1 MNDWADNLDF
11 EDPDDEAGEA
21 DVTDDEEQQ
30 EQQQGRGG
38 GRRGPDI
45 DWREVARYG
54 NRQEYLASQFPEELE
69 KYNQKKAWTTKYAEN
84 EVWGC
89 KFGLKAGYHKCQRL
103 VKLEYLNSS
112 MAVVVLDN
120 TEAHRH
126 EADPNYM
133 TAGKKYLWTPGQEEI
148 ILPLARNKMSPTVIM
163 RELRRKEAS
172 NGRGIYPTIS
182 QINSKKKYMYQKLCL
197 EEMVMLDTADLRNYI
212 EERSVLP
219 EDPHQCFIVDST
231 IDDSDVTT
239 GKPRFTVTF
248 STRSLVKRI
257 SKHFIQDDATYKM
270 NWQKYPVLTH
280 GVSTDTGRF
289 FLTHVTLS
297 SHEDTKAWNTNF
309 SFIKNQIGGA
319 PKFCMA
325 DGAWEITN
333 AAKDVFG
340 GLSTRLMCW
349 SHTYRNVRPKLAT
362 IRKENKELGESILS
376 DIESIQWMCQT
387 ADEFRALTKL
397 LKEHYC
403 SLDTLSAHELSLVKT
418 FFVYFLSQWGPGSH
432 VQNWYAGAHPFAI
445 GNNQGLEGTH
455 KQYKKDHTFRSEVPL
470 PEFIQ
475 ITENLVRFHK
485 YK

>member
-1 MNDWADNLDF
+1 
-11 EDPDDEAGEA
+11 
-21 DVTDDEEQQ
+21 
-30 EQQQGRGG
+30 
-38 GRRGPDI
+38 
-45 DWREVARYG
+45 
-54 NRQEYLASQFPEELE
+54 
-69 KYNQKKAWTTKYAEN
+69 
-84 EVWGC
+84 
-89 KFGLKAGYHKCQRL
+89 
-103 VKLEYLNSS
+103 

-120 TEAHRH
+120 SQVHRH
-126 EADPNYM
+126 EADPEYT
-133 TAGKKYLWTPGQEEI
+133 TAGKKYLWTPQQEEI
-148 ILPLARNKMSPTVIM
+148 ILPLARNKMTPVVIM

-172 NGRGIYPTIS
+172 NARGVYPTLT
-182 QINSKKKYMYQKLCL
+182 QINTKKKYMYQKHAM

-239 GKPRFTVTF
+239 GKPRFTVSF
-248 STRSLVKRI
+248 STRSLLKRI

-297 SHEDTKAWNTNF
+297 SHEDTQAWKTNF
-309 SFIKNQIGGA
+309 SFIKNQIGGC

-340 GLSTRLMCW
+340 GLSKRLMCW

-376 DIESIQWMCQT
+376 DIESIQWMC
-387 ADEFRALTKL
+387 
-397 LKEHYC
+397 
-403 SLDTLSAHELSLVKT
+403 
-418 FFVYFLSQWGPGSH
+418 
-432 VQNWYAGAHPFAI
+432 
-445 GNNQGLEGTH
+445 
-455 KQYKKDHTFRSEVPL
+455 
-470 PEFIQ
+470 
-475 ITENLVRFHK
+475 
-485 YK
+485 